1 VITLLKDKGFEVTER
16 PITIDEIMEFSRE
29 GKLEEA
35 FGTGTAVAIA
45 MVEAIGYKDEVITLP
60 ENNPVSQDMKKTMD
74 EIKTQKQEDKH
85 GWIIPV
91 EIEEEVS

>member
-1 VITLLKDKGFEVTER
+1 
-16 PITIDEIMEFSRE
+16 
-29 GKLEEA
+29 
-35 FGTGTAVAIA
+35 